1 MSTNA
6 AIKPTTP
13 ANNPWYRRVRWLTL
27 TAATVFFTA
36 CVTINVYFPAAEAE
50 SAAGKL
56 VEEIIGDEDGNAPDT
71 EAPPE
76 GDNPQGALWQRINPV
91 NWVIPVAQ
99 AKANIDISSPAINEI
114 KQRMKQRYEQYL
126 KKWLDQGVIGFNN
139 QGFVEILAVSGL
151 GLKERQLVKK
161 VVADENRDRKALY
174 RELAVANGHPEWEE
188 EIRQVFVKQWI
199 AKAHKGWHYQ
209 KPDGTWAVKEALI
222 ES

>member
-1 MSTNA
+1 MPINA
-6 AIKPTTP
+6 EKKTTYS
-13 ANNPWYRRVRWLTL
+13 AKNAWHRRLRWLTL
-27 TAATVFFTA
+27 TTATVLFTA

-56 VEEIIGDEDGNAPDT
+56 VEEIIGDENGNAPEQET
-71 EAPPE
+71 SPAGE
-76 GDNPQGALWQRINPV
+76 NPQGALWQRINPL

-139 QGFVEILAVSGL
+139 QGFVEILDVSAL

-209 KPDGTWAVKEALI
+209 KPDGSWAVK
-222 ES
+222 